1 MSYGHAE
8 RNLILLRQLEVETRQ
23 LLESVDQPDPEQSAW
38 LQEITSGGDDRWRT
52 CRWAG
57 RMSSGPSWDPG

>member
-38 LQEITSGGDDRWRT
+38 LHEVTTTEDDR
-52 CRWAG
+52 
-57 RMSSGPSWDPG
+57 